1 MASTYT
7 TNLGIEKIATGEK
20 AGTWGDTT
28 NTNFDL
34 IDEAIDG
41 VATVTLTGTGT
52 SGSPNTETINEG
64 ASSSF
69 RHNFITVTSGS
80 DLGGTCFIKLAP
92 DDAQKLVFIK
102 NSLAGSQS
110 LTLSQGTGSTTLTI
124 ANGKTVLAKFGGE
137 GGSSCTVVNAL
148 GDFVATSLTGNLTG
162 NVTGNVTG
170 AVTGNADTATE
181 ATNVTVSANNTT
193 DETVY
198 LTFVD
203 GATGTQGIETDT
215 GLSYNPSS
223 NVLTAGS
230 LTGNVT
236 GAVTGN
242 ASTATALATGRNF
255 SLTGDVTASAVSFD
269 GTGNV
274 ALSTTIAANS
284 VALGTD
290 TTGNYIAAVSGGTGV
305 SVSGSGEG
313 ATATVSI
320 GQAVATSSDVQF
332 DSFGVGTA
340 ASSTTGE
347 IRATNNITAFYSS
360 DERLKE
366 DVTYID
372 DALHKVNSIN
382 GVEFNWTAEYMERYG
397 GEDGFFIRKHDVGL
411 IAQDVEKVLPE
422 VVAERDDGYKA
433 LKYDRIVALL
443 VNSIHELT
451 KRVEELETRMEE

>member
-1 MASTYT
+1 MTAS
-7 TNLGIEKIATGEK
+7 A
-20 AGTWGDTT
+20 AS
-28 NTNFDL
+28 FD
-34 IDEAIDG
+34 
-41 VATVTLTGTGT
+41 
-52 SGSPNTETINEG
+52 GS
-64 ASSSF
+64 
-69 RHNFITVTSGS
+69 
-80 DLGGTCFIKLAP
+80 
-92 DDAQKLVFIK
+92 
-102 NSLAGSQS
+102 
-110 LTLSQGTGSTTLTI
+110 
-124 ANGKTVLAKFGGE
+124 
-137 GGSSCTVVNAL
+137 
-148 GDFVATSLTGNLTG
+148 G
-162 NVTGNVTG
+162 NVT
-170 AVTGNADTATE
+170 
-181 ATNVTVSANNTT
+181 
-193 DETVY
+193 
-198 LTFVD
+198 
-203 GATGTQGIETDT
+203 
-215 GLSYNPSS
+215 
-223 NVLTAGS
+223 
-230 LTGNVT
+230 
-236 GAVTGN
+236 
-242 ASTATALATGRNF
+242 
-255 SLTGDVTASAVSFD
+255 
-269 GTGNV
+269 
-274 ALSTTIAANS
+274 LSTTIAANS

-320 GQAVATSSDVQF
+320 GQAVSTSSDVRF

-340 ASSTTGE
+340 ASGTTGE